1 MNYQKYHVVS
11 SADYRRLKQQDDEMV
26 DDVRSKPL
34 KILKEKMPDDAKILL
49 HGAAQRDAEIKR
61 EKRKKRPI
69 PVEPVLPKSALTNGV
84 DRMPAILNNAKAIAL
99 YEHLKQHGIGYNEKG
114 EVTLHGHVL
123 PNTNLPMVIRGMINY
138 NVGYQP
144 GMKEVLRALPTLPPS
159 SLMSSA
165 VFKKHA
171 QTSPQPSAS
180 RRRTARP
187 QPPPPPP
194 PLPPPLPYQP
204 PIIRQKGGKIR
215 KPDAKKQ
222 KGGKI
227 RKTNAKKQKGGNP
240 KWIS

>member
-11 SADYRRLKQQDDEMV
+11 NAMYRRLKEQDDEMV
-26 DDVRSKPL
+26 DDVRPS

-123 PNTNLPMVIRGMINY
+123 PYTNLSMVIRGMINY

-144 GMKEVLRALPTLPPS
+144 GMNEVLRALPAPPPS
-159 SLMSSA
+159 NLMSSA

-171 QTSPQPSAS
+171 QSSPQPRAS
-180 RRRTARP
+180 TRRTVRP
-187 QPPPPPP
+187 QPPPPP
-194 PLPPPLPYQP
+194 PLPPPYQP
-204 PIIRQKGGKIR
+204 PITTI
-215 KPDAKKQ
+215 PKKQ

-227 RKTNAKKQKGGNP
+227 RKTDAKKQKGGNL